1 MAYGRLENHR
11 KPDCICRN
19 FNLKPFSD
27 GTNQY
32 IRGKEEAPAEDLL
45 ARSGLGVVTIL
56 IGIFS
61 RSTGE
66 VKGGVVNQPFVSL
79 KVRMLFLR
87 GKILVNKNKNM

>member
-1 MAYGRLENHR
+1 M
-11 KPDCICRN
+11 
-19 FNLKPFSD
+19 KPFSD

-87 GKILVNKNKNM
+87 GTKNNLVNTNM